1 VVVGEQ
7 NPSSQGVGFEF
18 LQGLRI
24 SAVVQ
29 LEFSSL
35 PPDFHPKDL
44 LEVLAGGKILGMGSE
59 ALPGVTLR
67 KGLAPSIDHSYST
80 YPLEMLC
87 EREKEEEQTD
97 RRKPDAVPILA

>member
-1 VVVGEQ
+1 MMLTAVSQNDLLGGPLVVVGEQ

-44 LEVLAGGKILGMGSE
+44 LEVLAGGWHRSKR
-59 ALPGVTLR
+59 TYKR
-67 KGLAPSIDHSYST
+67 KRSG
-80 YPLEMLC
+80 E
-87 EREKEEEQTD
+87 
-97 RRKPDAVPILA
+97 